1 MLTTVKT
8 YYHMIKNYINNNIL
22 KAMKVLCLGG
32 LMAFSSTAYSQL
44 SGTKTLGTGGDY
56 TSWSSLASAIRT
68 SGVNGKLT
76 VTMLNDMSLGG
87 SRVTFQNPSSK
98 KPTSTNQIVIDGN
111 GKKLTYT
118 GYDAAIVLNGVSY
131 LTIEDLKLEHTRNA
145 SDNKGIQ
152 FMGNAQYNTIDG
164 CTISFP
170 NQTSSTTSTFSGGAY
185 IVFSNSLTTMNSST
199 SSYHNGSYNTV
210 QNCTMTTRANSNG
223 PTSAIHVYGSSSR
236 YTSTA
241 ANNTF
246 KNNTIKNF
254 YVYGFYDYY
263 SNGDQ
268 FINNDVSNDVNTSR
282 YISSYVY
289 MMYSYRTYSTNRS
302 TKFEGNKFHD
312 LPYKNAP
319 ASMSFTSTVYGMY
332 GYYNYG
338 TSSNFWTVK
347 DNTFE
352 NIQCRST
359 SYFGYCYYN
368 YYADYDGNVVDKWT
382 NNYSTSYTYG
392 WRIYYNYNHIKF
404 NRNEIKNCYS
414 RGYTYYVYMYYP
426 RGQVQVD
433 YNKIHD
439 NKTAQNTS
447 GWTYVMYIYRP
458 NRNNANSVSYN
469 EIKDNRWGYYS
480 YDLYTYYFDGKVN
493 NNVIMNNY
501 LEKSSGTPYGYQYT
515 MQNYYFYNLQVN
527 NNVIIDNPGYY
538 GSYPM
543 YNYSFNS
550 GNYKLEVRDNTVKL
564 DGDKDKNNYQYN
576 YNYLYIY
583 PYYHNKIAVTGN
595 AFDFRNVYYAYIY
608 TYNRNGTTPYDVWDY
623 NNYWFKSVGTSY
635 FYGPGGNAY
644 NVRNWMNTGLPGDHE
659 TGHMPIYKD
668 EANDDYR
675 ITVFELQNKVPLF
688 DNHNPQFG
696 YNQNTIDNEDYDRN
710 LNKHDH
716 GALEDTMDIIGTKS
730 DATIAATVCSGYEF
744 EGDIYIK
751 NDYVDTVYGFNV
763 TMMTDR
769 GSKVTQTVDDKILPG
784 NTLQVKFD
792 EKMMLSEA
800 GITNIMIF
808 VDAADDNLSNDT
820 IYLKTEVLPAP
831 GGGEYTASTKAT
843 KAIYQTAKEDITILG
858 ESVIYDM
865 NSPTKYGNSDWDTS
879 STATTGWMAEVQ
891 AYTASGATVSGATL
905 TAPTSSSDMEIQFV
919 TNDATYEDSMIT
931 LVTRVIDHVN
941 GCDTMIKTNV
951 FIYPS
956 ITPLF
961 TFPSQIC
968 EGEAILFENKSKALS
983 GGMEF
988 KWDFGTGVA
997 ADMTDAPEPVF
1008 QFPGSKTYKVNLEAK
1023 TVPYGFTFDT
1033 TIDVT
1038 GNPIPTVAFAK
1049 TNACEGEALTFTNKT
1064 TPTNADMKWNF
1075 GDGTSST
1082 SANPTKTYTK
1092 AGQYEV
1098 TLEADLNG
1106 CVATMTQKV
1115 YQFDRPVADFEKADG
1130 NCDNDVFEFENK
1142 STIAA
1147 GLFGSFWDFD
1157 DNGSV
1162 STDDAAM
1169 YDFSTSGDKMVK
1181 LVVTS
1186 EFGCKDSMSKTIT
1199 VKESPKVNFTN
1210 GPLCSVKPTDFINT
1224 TPDVANAIASYFWNF
1239 GDGTT
1244 SGAKSPTHNWN
1255 GNLGPKKVSL
1265 KVVLDNGCEQEL
1277 MKDLVVLT
1285 QPKPEFTAG
1294 EACSGEDIAFV
1305 NNTTWAQGKIS
1316 YKWDFGDGTT
1326 SNNSDP
1332 VKVYNV
1338 TQSYYPNVTL
1348 YAYIDG
1354 GCADSITK
1362 TNYVLINEKPRT
1374 CDFVAEVDYSYGF
1387 YGVKV
1392 EPMNTSGVVG
1402 GQNDADYIW
1411 IFEGAG
1417 TEKTSGA
1424 DAAAFANMP
1433 ADGEYKITMR
1443 ATMQQSGCDCQASKT
1458 IVMNRSSVEDLQSVG
1473 VAVFPNPNTGLFRVM
1488 TKETFGKNITVEMLD
1503 MNGRVVKS
1511 SKMQGGSMEVDAR
1524 DLSKGMYLVRVS
1536 NGEETVTRKINI
1548 Q

>member
-1 MLTTVKT
+1 V
-8 YYHMIKNYINNNIL
+8 
-22 KAMKVLCLGG
+22 
-32 LMAFSSTAYSQL
+32 
-44 SGTKTLGTGGDY
+44 
-56 TSWSSLASAIRT
+56 
-68 SGVNGKLT
+68 
-76 VTMLNDMSLGG
+76 
-87 SRVTFQNPSSK
+87 
-98 KPTSTNQIVIDGN
+98 
-111 GKKLTYT
+111 
-118 GYDAAIVLNGVSY
+118 
-131 LTIEDLKLEHTRNA
+131 
-145 SDNKGIQ
+145 
-152 FMGNAQYNTIDG
+152 
-164 CTISFP
+164 
-170 NQTSSTTSTFSGGAY
+170 
-185 IVFSNSLTTMNSST
+185 
-199 SSYHNGSYNTV
+199 
-210 QNCTMTTRANSNG
+210 
-223 PTSAIHVYGSSSR
+223 
-236 YTSTA
+236 
-241 ANNTF
+241 
-246 KNNTIKNF
+246 F
-254 YVYGFYDYY
+254 YVYY
-263 SNGDQ
+263 
-268 FINNDVSNDVNTSR
+268 
-282 YISSYVY
+282 
-289 MMYSYRTYSTNRS
+289 
-302 TKFEGNKFHD
+302 
-312 LPYKNAP
+312 
-319 ASMSFTSTVYGMY
+319 
-332 GYYNYG
+332 
-338 TSSNFWTVK
+338 
-347 DNTFE
+347 
-352 NIQCRST
+352 
-359 SYFGYCYYN
+359 
-368 YYADYDGNVVDKWT
+368 
-382 NNYSTSYTYG
+382 
-392 WRIYYNYNHIKF
+392 
-404 NRNEIKNCYS
+404 
-414 RGYTYYVYMYYP
+414 
-426 RGQVQVD
+426 
-433 YNKIHD
+433 
-439 NKTAQNTS
+439 
-447 GWTYVMYIYRP
+447 P
-458 NRNNANSVSYN
+458 NRNNANSVSNN
-469 EIKDNRWGYYS
+469 EIKDNRWGYYT
-480 YDLYTYYFDGKVN
+480 YGLYTYYFEGKVN
-493 NNVIMNNY
+493 NNTITNNW
-501 LEKSSGTPYGYQYT
+501 LEKASGTPYGYFYT
-515 MQNYYFYNLQVN
+515 CYMYYFYNLQFN
-527 NNVIIDNPGYY
+527 NNIIANNLAYY

-543 YNYSFNS
+543 YLYSFNS
-550 GNYKLEVRDNTVKL
+550 GSYKLEVRDNTIWVNGKI
-564 DGDKDKNNYQYN
+564 KDYGYQYN
-576 YNYLYIY
+576 YNYAYVY
-583 PYYHNKIAVTGN
+583 PYYHSKIAVTGN
-595 AFDFRNVYYAYIY
+595 SFHYNDVYYAYLY
-608 TYNRNGTTPYDVWDY
+608 TYNSNGTTNYDVWDY
-623 NNYWFKSVGTSY
+623 NNYWFKNNSY
-635 FYGPGGNAY
+635 VYMYNPGGGPAVNH
-644 NVRNWMNTGLPGDHE
+644 VQWMNTGMPGDHE
-659 TGHMPIYKD
+659 TGHEPIYKD
-668 EANDDYR
+668 TSKDDYR

-696 YNQNTIDNEDYDRN
+696 YNQNTIDNEDFDRN

-716 GALEDTMDIIGTKS
+716 GALEDTMDIVGTKS

-792 EKMMLSEA
+792 QKMMLSEA

-865 NSPTKYGNSDWDTS
+865 NSPTKYGNADWDTT

-905 TAPTSSSDMEIQFV
+905 TAPTSSTDMEIQFV

-968 EGEAILFENKSKALS
+968 EGEAILFENKSKVLS

-1038 GNPIPTVAFAK
+1038 VNPIPTVAFSK

-1082 SANPTKTYTK
+1082 TANPTKTYTK

-1277 MKDLVVLT
+1277 IKDLVVLT

>member
-1 MLTTVKT
+1 MTL
-8 YYHMIKNYINNNIL
+8 
-22 KAMKVLCLGG
+22 
-32 LMAFSSTAYSQL
+32 STNVFAQL
-44 SGTKTLGTGGDY
+44 SGSKTLGAGGDY
-56 TSWSSLASAIRT
+56 TTWASLASDIR
-68 SGVNGKLT
+68 SKGVNGKLT
-76 VTMLNDMSLGG
+76 VTVTSDLTIS
-87 SRVTFQNPSSK
+87 SRVIFQNPTSN
-98 KPTSTNQIVIDGN
+98 KPTSTNNIVIDGN
-111 GKKLTYT
+111 KKKLTYT
-118 GYDAAIVLNGVSY
+118 GGDAAVKLSGMSY
-131 LTIEDLKLEHTRNA
+131 LTIKDLTLECSANRSDLK
-145 SDNKGIQ
+145 GFQIQ
-152 FMGNAQYNTIDG
+152 NDAQYNTIDG
-164 CTISFP
+164 CEIKFP
-170 NQTSSTTSTFSGGAY
+170 NQTSYSSSTSSGGAY
-185 IVFSNSLTTMNSST
+185 IVFGNSDFDLTSSS
-199 SSYHNGSYNTV
+199 SSYHNGRYNTI
-210 QNCTMTTRANSNG
+210 QNCTMSSRANTYG
-223 PTSAIHVYGSSSR
+223 PTAGIVIYNSSSKR
-236 YTSTA
+236 SSTPS
-241 ANNTF
+241 NNTI

-254 YVYGFYDYY
+254 YRYGIYMYY

-268 FINNDVSNDVNTSR
+268 LLNNDISKADNSSNR
-282 YISSYVY
+282 
-289 MMYSYRTYSTNRS
+289 MYSTPYGIYAYYNYSTNRS
-302 TKFEGNKFHD
+302 TKISDNNIHD
-312 LPYKNAP
+312 IPFKGA
-319 ASMSFTSTVYGMY
+319 TSQSSSVSGYAYGIYNYY
-332 GYYNYG
+332 GYG
-338 TSSNFWTVK
+338 TSSNPYICSNNDMTDVCAGGGYGIYNYRCYYSQMNKNTITGWVARGSSYSWWGIRNYYCYNGLECKGNNISNNTTRARSYGIEAYYCYGTQDIS
-347 DNTFE
+347 DNTISHNKWGQTYSSYTRPGCVGIYTYRGDRVANKINRNLIDSNDMGLYYSHGIFDYYWNGE
-352 NIQCRST
+352 VNDNTIRYNRIVKT
-359 SYFGYCYYN
+359 SGSAIGYMYPMYN
-368 YYADYDGNVVDKWT
+368 YYVYNLRC
-382 NNYSTSYTYG
+382 NNNA
-392 WRIYYNYNHIKF
+392 I
-404 NRNEIKNCYS
+404 
-414 RGYTYYVYMYYP
+414 V
-426 RGQVQVD
+426 
-433 YNKIHD
+433 YNK
-439 NKTAQNTS
+439 
-447 GWTYVMYIYRP
+447 
-458 NRNNANSVSYN
+458 
-469 EIKDNRWGYYS
+469 
-480 YDLYTYYFDGKVN
+480 
-493 NNVIMNNY
+493 
-501 LEKSSGTPYGYQYT
+501 
-515 MQNYYFYNLQVN
+515 
-527 NNVIIDNPGYY
+527 GYY
-538 GSYPM
+538 GTYNM

-550 GNYKLEVRDNTVKL
+550 GSYKAEVRDNTIIFT
-564 DGDKDKNNYQYN
+564 GDYGYQYN
-576 YNYLYIY
+576 YTYGAYMY
-583 PYYHNKIAVTGN
+583 MYYHNQVSFTGN
-595 AFDFRNVYYAYIY
+595 SIHMETGNGYYTYPVY
-608 TYNRNGTTPYDVWDY
+608 TYNRNRANGYKDWDY
-623 NNYWFKSVGTSY
+623 NNYYIKGFGNQFWYNPSGNGRNFNGWLQTDFKN
-635 FYGPGGNAY
+635 FKN
-644 NVRNWMNTGLPGDHE
+644 E
-659 TGHMPIYKD
+659 TNHKPIYKNSD
-668 EANDDYR
+668 KGDYR
-675 ITVFELQNKVPLF
+675 IDVFELQNKVPMF
-688 DNHNPQFG
+688 TSVHNWAPSK
-696 YNQNTIDNEDYDRN
+696 NEKDIMGDDRN
-710 LNKHDH
+710 TNKHDH
-716 GALEDTMDIIGTKS
+716 GSVENFMNITGDKS

-744 EGDIYIK
+744 EGDIYVK
-751 NDYVDTVYGFNV
+751 NNFVDTVYGFNV

-769 GSKVTQTVDDKILPG
+769 GAKVTETVDDKILAG
-784 NTLQVKFD
+784 NSLQVKFS
-792 EKMMLSEA
+792 KKLMLSEP

-808 VDAADDNLSNDT
+808 VDAADDNLNDDT

-843 KAIYQTAKEDITILG
+843 NALYQTAKEDITIIY
-858 ESVIYDM
+858 EPVIYDM
-865 NSPTKYGNSDWDTS
+865 NSPTKYGNADWDTS

-905 TAPTSSSDMEIQFV
+905 MAPTSSTDMEIQFV
-919 TNDATYEDSMIT
+919 TNDATLEDSMIT
-931 LVTRVIDHVN
+931 LVTRVIDHKN
-941 GCDTMIKTNV
+941 GCDTMINHNV

-968 EGEAILFENKSKALS
+968 EGEAILFENKSKVLS

-997 ADMTDAPEPVF
+997 ADITDAPEPVF

-1038 GNPIPTVAFAK
+1038 VNPIPTVAFAK

-1082 SANPTKTYTK
+1082 TANPTKTYTK

-1239 GDGTT
+1239 GDRTT